1 MPFFGGDKM
10 NFKKVTAIIIASAIA
25 VSAFAGCAQKDKDAS
40 ATTQSTQPT
49 SASQEL
55 QNTSQAIVAEQTV
68 KSVFEAKDKDGNAL
82 TLVPVYNGDK
92 IICAYV
98 LSVKDKSGK
107 ALTANDYSYIG
118 SVTATDTDDG
128 GKTVLR
134 LKDGKMIKV
143 NAYADENGNIIAI
156 QDTED
161 IDSDKNTEEY
171 FVCETIKD
179 NSGNYYIRIK
189 TDSNGKP
196 VNSDIKTDKDGNKTA
211 TDKSTGKESSVS
223 KVDSSN
229 KKVSSNAKKSSTDS
243 KKKQS
248 SVSTTAKS
256 NTASTTAPAKSES
269 TTKKETTTIPAEY
282 EVKINLTSKGADIAN
297 DYKSQVT
304 IKHSAMSDDVLTIN
318 GGGNYYITQSA
329 SVWCGGIV
337 VKLKSSEEA
346 NIKFAGVNIDAYGS
360 NAVYIDNTEMG
371 VSSGDISEVEG
382 QMPEGKDQDA
392 MKELDKSYNGKSPNV
407 DISFVRNTTNKI
419 SARGSNVN
427 GVIYNES
434 KLTIQGNGSAEIGQ
448 THTSNCAI
456 NSIKS
461 ITVKNVNLSLIAPP
475 ATEGARG
482 IYSLSS
488 VTVESGKLTVGSGGD
503 CIRCDDFLQTGGSVN
518 LTSGKADGIDSDDLI
533 NITGGQT
540 TVQALTKSG
549 LKVRRV
555 NNSEDRAKGDTS
567 ILPKDC
573 IVDISKHGFYIS
585 GGTIKSMA
593 YKNSTVQNVPEYT
606 KQRVVEVKASDKKNY
621 LYEIYLKNEDDS
633 NTLFNK
639 STVACKNYVYSD
651 SSIVK
656 PTGTKFY
663 KVALLDSS
671 GNRILNSTGKSY
683 NKSID
688 FAGMVGVAKVAAP
701 A

>member
-1 MPFFGGDKM
+1 M
-10 NFKKVTAIIIASAIA
+10 NIKKAAAIILASAIA
-25 VSAFAGCAQKDKDAS
+25 VSAFAGCSQKDKDAS
-40 ATTQSTQPT
+40 ATTQSVQSP

-55 QNTSQAIVAEQTV
+55 RNTSQSIIAEKAV
-68 KSVFEAKDKDGNAL
+68 KSVFEAKDEDGNIL

-92 IICAYV
+92 IISAYV
-98 LSVKDKSGK
+98 LSAKDKNGK
-107 ALTANDYSYIG
+107 ALTAKNYSYIG
-118 SVTATDTDDG
+118 CVIATDTDKS

-134 LKDGKMIKV
+134 LKESKPIKV
-143 NAYADENGNIIAI
+143 NAYADTNGNIIAV
-156 QDTED
+156 QDAED

-171 FVCETIKD
+171 FVCETVKD
-179 NSGNYYIRIK
+179 NAGNYYIVIK
-189 TDSNGKP
+189 TDSNGVP
-196 VNSDIKTDKDGNKTA
+196 VNSDIKTDKNGNKTA
-211 TDKSTGKESSVS
+211 TDKSTGKKSSVS
-223 KVDSSN
+223 TVDSSN
-229 KKVSSNAKKSSTDS
+229 KKVASNAKKSSTDS
-243 KKKQS
+243 LKNQS
-248 SVSTTAKS
+248 SNSTAAKNSTTSKS
-256 NTASTTAPAKSES
+256 AQTTAPAKSES
-269 TTKKETTTIPAEY
+269 TTKKEITTIPAEY
-282 EVKINLTSKGADIAN
+282 EVKIDLTSKGADISN

-304 IKHSAMSDDVLTIN
+304 IKHSALSDDVLTIN

-392 MKELDKSYNGKSPNV
+392 MKELDKSYDGKSPNV
-407 DISFVRNTTNKI
+407 DISFVRNTANTI

-434 KLTIQGNGSAEIGQ
+434 KLTLQGNGTAQIGQ
-448 THTSNCAI
+448 THTANCAV

-461 ITVKNVNLSLIAPP
+461 ITVKNVSLSLIAPP

-488 VTVESGKLTVGSGGD
+488 VTVESGKLTVSSGGD
-503 CIRCDDFLQTGGSVN
+503 CIRCDDFFQTGGSVN
-518 LTSGKADGIDSDDLI
+518 LSSGKADGIDSNDLI
-533 NITGGQT
+533 NITGGEIT
-540 TVQALTKSG
+540 IQALTKSG

-555 NNSEDRAKGDTS
+555 NNTEDRAKGDTS

-573 IVDISKHGFYIS
+573 IVDASKHGFYIS

-593 YKNSTVQNVPEYT
+593 YKNSTVQNVQEYT

-671 GNRILNSTGKSY
+671 GNRILNSAGKSY

-688 FAGMVGVAKVAAP
+688 FTGMVGVAKVAAP